1 MATKVEAVDF
11 RGCEAFRLEGPR
23 GAGAVVARRGGQ
35 VLSWTTGDGRERLF
49 LSPRARFD
57 GSLPIRGGI
66 PVCFPQFAGRG
77 PLPKHGLVRN
87 VLWDVAESRATEAFA
102 LLTLACGDDEASRR
116 LWPHGFRAEVTVVL
130 EADRLD
136 VELAVDN
143 TGATAWA
150 FTAALH
156 SYLRVVQVEDITLEG
171 LRGSAYEDC
180 VAGGE
185 GRERAVDLIVEGEVD
200 RIYRDVTRPLLL
212 QAGNLSLGI
221 HGQGFADVVVWNP
234 WVDKCAALPDMAP
247 ESWRHMLCV
256 EAAAVQR
263 PVSLAPG
270 ESWAG
275 RQTLVAL

>member
-1 MATKVEAVDF
+1 
-11 RGCEAFRLEGPR
+11 
-23 GAGAVVARRGGQ
+23 